1 MPHQLDRWM
10 YRGGRP
16 NRVARFLNGIWRR
29 MAAAGL
35 APQRLNALEVRG
47 RLSGRRTSFPVVV
60 ADHEGERY
68 LVAMLGEHVNWVA
81 NVRAAGGQAVLRHGR
96 RSEPVRLEEV
106 DPGARAPISSA
117 TWSSHR
123 GPAPTSQWTHGLLS
137 RSSNGSLH
145 STPCSA
151 SGRIRPARTT
161 GPPPASPELTGRPW
175 RLLRATSER
184 LRPRDRGTCPGR
196 AARVSLRSQLAP
208 ASVGQER
215 QPRKA
220 VTRACSGVV
229 PRRASASRAE
239 CCPVCKGA
247 ATRTGPSPVCGS

>member
-106 DPGARAPISSA
+106 DPGARAPILK
-117 TWSSHR
+117 R
-123 GPAPTSQWTHGLLS
+123 YL
-137 RSSNGSLH
+137 
-145 STPCSA
+145 
-151 SGRIRPARTT
+151 
-161 GPPPASPELTGRPW
+161 E
-175 RLLRATSER
+175 
-184 LRPRDRGTCPGR
+184 
-196 AARVSLRSQLAP
+196 LAP
-208 ASVGQER
+208 GARAHIPVDPQAPLEEFERVAAQHAVFRVRADSPRSNDNAS
-215 QPRKA
+215 
-220 VTRACSGVV
+220 
-229 PRRASASRAE
+229 
-239 CCPVCKGA
+239 
-247 ATRTGPSPVCGS
+247 TGLT